1 MGDRE
6 RERDKDTD
14 EFRLLLFLRLL
25 LLSFVLPRNIV
36 YRYLN
41 ITSPKGE
48 DSFAHHA
55 SGEYFRGHHNQTP
68 VHGAIET
75 HDRGTKGVC
84 RLSGARN

>member
-14 EFRLLLFLRLL
+14 EFPSSSFLRLL
-25 LLSFVLPRNIV
+25 LLSFVLPRNFV

-41 ITSPKGE
+41 ITSPKGD

-55 SGEYFRGHHNQTP
+55 SQEYFRGHHNQTP
-68 VHGAIET
+68 KSMVP
-75 HDRGTKGVC
+75 
-84 RLSGARN
+84 